1 MDYQEMYRLP
11 VINKSVP
18 TSELNL
24 PLGHE
29 NGYMY
34 KLPKIQGS
42 LGNDDQPDDILKE
55 LEERQDSILKQLNN
69 LKNRIECLK
78 QNPERVTTVSFSF
91 SCTIMLNWVQ
101 L

>member
-24 PLGHE
+24 PIGQE
-29 NGYMY
+29 NGFMY

-42 LGNDDQPDDILKE
+42 LRNEDQSDVLKE
-55 LEERQDSILKQLNN
+55 LEERQESIIKQLGH
-69 LKNRIECLK
+69 LKNRIEGLK
-78 QNPERVTTVSFSF
+78 VNSKAVPTVSITKF
-91 SCTIMLNWVQ
+91 
-101 L
+101 